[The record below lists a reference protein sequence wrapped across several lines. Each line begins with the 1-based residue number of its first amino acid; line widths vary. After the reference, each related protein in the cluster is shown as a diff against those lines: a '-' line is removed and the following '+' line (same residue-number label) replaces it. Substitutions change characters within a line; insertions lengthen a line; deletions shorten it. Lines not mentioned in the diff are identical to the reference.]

1 MVFDLKLL
9 KFMYD
14 ETFIIKIVRWYCV
27 SASQVYNH
35 D

>member
-14 ETFIIKIVRWYCV
+14 ETFIIKNRKMVLCV
-27 SASQVYNH
+27 GFAGLQS
-35 D
+35 